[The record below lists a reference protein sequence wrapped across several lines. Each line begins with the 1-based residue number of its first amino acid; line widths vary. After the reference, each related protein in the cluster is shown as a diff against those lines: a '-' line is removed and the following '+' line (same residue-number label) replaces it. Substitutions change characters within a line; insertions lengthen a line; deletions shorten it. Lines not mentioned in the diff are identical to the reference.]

1 MRKYVLALDQGT
13 TSSRAIAFDVNGKL
27 VGVKNVEFKQIFP
40 KPGWV
45 EQDPEEI
52 YNSQMSALRRM
63 LDETGIKANE
73 IDSIGITNQRETI
86 VMWDCRTGKPVCNA
100 IVWQCRRTAPICE
113 RLVKDGY
120 SEMIK
125 EKTGLVPDAY
135 FSGTKIKW
143 ILENIPKAK
152 KLSEQG
158 NILAG
163 TIDSWLMYK
172 MSGGKV
178 HATDASNASRTMLY
192 NIKSGKWDDELCEI
206 LDIPM
211 DILPKV
217 VDSSGIVFEFELD
230 GVKIPVSGIAGD
242 QQAALFG
249 QTCFEKGD
257 SKNTYGTGCF
267 ILMNTGKDIVYSN
280 GGLLTTVAWRINGE
294 TEYALEGS
302 VFNAGSTIQW
312 LRDNLGFM
320 ENAADSQAMA
330 ESVDDSGGVYF
341 VPAFTGLGTP
351 YWDMYARGSI
361 TGLTRGVTK
370 AHIVRAGLEA
380 IAYRTSE
387 VLAVMEDDTGAI
399 PCRLFVD
406 GGASANDF
414 LMQFQSDLLDCDII
428 RPVIRETTALG
439 AAFLAGLATG
449 FFESKAALKNLIE
462 TDKIYRPSGLCEMR
476 KSTMNGWREA
486 VARSKG
492 DISFS

>member
-1 MRKYVLALDQGT
+1 MRKYILALDQGT
-13 TSSRAIAFDVNGKL
+13 TSSRAIAFNSNGKSA
-27 VGVKNVEFKQIFP
+27 GAKNVELKQIFP

-45 EQDPEEI
+45 DQDPEEI
-52 YNSQMSALRRM
+52 YSSQMSAMRRM
-63 LDETGIKANE
+63 LDETGIKAYE
-73 IDSIGITNQRETI
+73 IDSIGITNQRET
-86 VMWDCRTGKPVCNA
+86 VVVWDSRTGEPVCNA

-113 RLVKDGY
+113 KLVKTGY
-120 SEMIK
+120 TAMIK

-152 KLSEQG
+152 ELSEQG
-158 NILAG
+158 NIMAG

-178 HATDASNASRTMLY
+178 HATDVSNASRTMLF
-192 NIKSGKWDDELCEI
+192 NIKTGKWDDELCEI

-217 VDSSGIVFEFELD
+217 VDSSGIVFEYELD

-267 ILMNTGKDIVYSN
+267 ILMNIGKDIIYSN
-280 GGLLTTVAWRINGE
+280 GGLLTTIAWRINGE

-330 ESVDDSGGVYF
+330 ESVNDSGGVYF

-387 VLAVMEDDTGAI
+387 VLAVMEDDTGAM
-399 PCRLFVD
+399 PCRLYVD
-406 GGASANDF
+406 GGASANGF
-414 LMQFQSDLLDCDII
+414 LMQFQSDLLGFEII

-449 FFESKAALKNLIE
+449 FWKSKDDLKNLIE
-462 TDKIYRPSGLCEMR
+462 TDKIYRPSGLCGMR
-476 KSTMNGWREA
+476 KKTMIGWREA

-492 DISFS
+492 DIGF